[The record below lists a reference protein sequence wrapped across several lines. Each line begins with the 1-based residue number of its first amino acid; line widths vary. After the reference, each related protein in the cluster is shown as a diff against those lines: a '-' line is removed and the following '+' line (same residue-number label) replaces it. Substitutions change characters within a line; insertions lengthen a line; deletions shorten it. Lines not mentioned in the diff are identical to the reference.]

1 MHLVTHIVDSNR
13 QMNGRNLA
21 VHERNDPGIL
31 GLTVPGLCII
41 NVTEERFPGRT
52 PKHV

>member
-1 MHLVTHIVDSNR
+1 MHLVTRIVDSNR

-21 VHERNDPGIL
+21 VHERNDLGIL
-31 GLTVPGLCII
+31 RLTVPGLCII
-41 NVTEERFPGRT
+41 DVIEERFPSYT